1 MPGDDGVVQ
10 VVVGAAVIADGRLL
24 AAQRAEPADMRG
36 CWELPGGSVEPGET
50 EAEALARELREELAL
65 PVVVGERIGPDMPVE
80 GRRGTDLLLRFY
92 RCAPVDGA
100 VPHAKEHLALCWV
113 GPEELDDLD
122 WLPSDRALLPD
133 LRAALEAGAVVDD
146 PAGER

>member
-1 MPGDDGVVQ
+1 VQ
-10 VVVGAAVIADGRLL
+10 VVVGAAVVADGRLL

-50 EAEALARELREELAL
+50 EASALVRELDEELAL
-65 PVVVGERIGPDMPVE
+65 PVVVGERLGPDMPVE

-92 RCAPVDGA
+92 RCTPVDGA
-100 VPHAKEHLALCWV
+100 QPRALEHLALRWV
-113 GPEELDDLD
+113 GPDELDDLD

-133 LRAALEAGAVVDD
+133 LRALLEDTGDTAAPTGEEPALE
-146 PAGER
+146 P